1 MTEQTR
7 PIEVRALTS
16 TQEKRQAFAQFR
28 QAMLGIGD
36 IGHADAKVE
45 TAYLE
50 SGSPLGGFIDGE
62 LQGVVN
68 GYGGS
73 VALPGGNYVSH
84 LAVTHVGVAPTQT
97 RNGIAR
103 TLLSEQ
109 LKRAQAEGYVVAGLR
124 ASDAR
129 IYGRYGYGIASWAVR
144 QDVDLANGGRPRP
157 ERRRDLRV
165 VDAYESFDLFR
176 RVAAA
181 APSPRSASL
190 QRWDGWWKIQEFRT
204 RRASTPHHAVVVG
217 AEGAERG
224 YIRFHIQATDNWFT
238 STQRT
243 AIVDD
248 LIAHDDDAWR
258 ALLGHVLSQDI
269 LHKVIL
275 PSRPVD
281 DPLPRLVE
289 NLRAVQTSEL
299 RDESWIR
306 PLDLQKLL
314 NARSYDSNARV
325 VIEVTDPLIADNNG
339 VWTVAADGAAKSS
352 ETPKIGLPIDTLTE
366 LVFGASPAWSLAAS
380 GRLRG
385 DRADIDALDRVFA
398 TEQKPHSGISF

>member
-7 PIEVRALTS
+7 PVEVRALTS

-36 IGHADAKVE
+36 IGRADAAAE

-50 SGSPLGGFIDGE
+50 SGSPLGGFIDGT

-68 GYGGS
+68 GFAGAI
-73 VALPGGNYVSH
+73 ALPGGTYVSH
-84 LAVTHVGVAPTQT
+84 LSVTHVGVAPTQT

-103 TLLSEQ
+103 ALLSEQ
-109 LKRAQAEGYVVAGLR
+109 LRRAHAEGYVVAGLR

-144 QDVDLANGGRPRP
+144 QDVDLANGGRPKS
-157 ERRRDLRV
+157 ERRTDLRV
-165 VDAYESFDLFR
+165 VDAFESFDLLQR
-176 RVAAA
+176 IAAA

-204 RRASTPHHAVVVG
+204 RHGSTPHHAVVVG

-224 YIRFHIQATDNWFT
+224 YIRFHIQASDNWFT

-258 ALLGHVLSQDI
+258 ALLGHLLSQDI
-269 LHKVIL
+269 LHKIIL

-281 DPLPRLVE
+281 DALPRLVD

-299 RDESWIR
+299 RDESWVR
-306 PLDLQKLL
+306 PLDLAKLL

-325 VIEVTDPLIADNNG
+325 VIEVSDPLIADNNG
-339 VWTVAADGAAKSS
+339 VWTVGGDGAAKSA
-352 ETPKIGLPIDTLTE
+352 ETAKISLPIDTLAE
-366 LVFGASPAWSLAAS
+366 LVFGASSAWSLAAS

-385 DRADIDALDRVFA
+385 DRADIDALDKVFA

>member
-7 PIEVRALTS
+7 TVEVRALTS

-36 IGHADAKVE
+36 IGRADAAAE

-50 SGSPLGGFIDGE
+50 SGSPLGGFIDGT

-68 GYGGS
+68 GFAGAI
-73 VALPGGNYVSH
+73 ALPGGTYVSH
-84 LAVTHVGVAPTQT
+84 LAVTHVGVSPTQT

-103 TLLSEQ
+103 ALLSEQ
-109 LKRAQAEGYVVAGLR
+109 LRRAHADGYVVAGLR

-144 QDVDLANGGRPRP
+144 QDVDLANGGRPKP
-157 ERRRDLRV
+157 ERRTDLRV
-165 VDAYESFDLFR
+165 VDAFESFDLFQR
-176 RVAAA
+176 IAAA
-181 APSPRSASL
+181 EPSPRSANL

-204 RRASTPHHAVVVG
+204 RHGSTPHHAVVLG
-217 AEGAERG
+217 AEGSEHG
-224 YIRFHIQATDNWFT
+224 YIRFHIQASDNWFT

-258 ALLGHVLSQDI
+258 ALLGHLLSQDI

-281 DPLPRLVE
+281 DPLPRLVD

-299 RDESWIR
+299 RDESWVR
-306 PLDLQKLL
+306 PLDLAKLL

-325 VIEVTDPLIADNNG
+325 VIKVSDPLIADNDG
-339 VWTVAADGAAKSS
+339 VWAVGADGAEKSA
-352 ETPKIGLPIDTLTE
+352 ETANISLPIDTLTE
-366 LVFGASPAWSLAAS
+366 LVFSASSAWSLAAS

-385 DRADIDALDRVFA
+385 DRADIDALDQVFA

>member
-1 MTEQTR
+1 MTEHTR
-7 PIEVRALTS
+7 PVEVRALTS

-36 IGHADAKVE
+36 IGRADAAAE

-50 SGSPLGGFIDGE
+50 SGSPLGGFIDGT

-68 GYGGS
+68 GFAGAI
-73 VALPGGNYVSH
+73 ALPGGTYVSH

-103 TLLSEQ
+103 ALLSEQ
-109 LKRAQAEGYVVAGLR
+109 LRRAHAQGYVVAGLR

-129 IYGRYGYGIASWAVR
+129 IYGRYGYGIASWSVR
-144 QDVDLANGGRPRP
+144 QDVDLTNGGRPKP
-157 ERRRDLRV
+157 ERSTDLRV
-165 VDAYESFDLFR
+165 VDAFESFDLFQKI
-176 RVAAA
+176 AAVV
-181 APSPRSASL
+181 PSPRSASL

-204 RRASTPHHAVVVG
+204 RHGSTPHHAVVVG
-217 AEGAERG
+217 AKGAERG

-238 STQRT
+238 ATQRT

-289 NLRAVQTSEL
+289 NARAVQTSEL

-306 PLDLQKLL
+306 PLDLHKFL
-314 NARSYDSNARV
+314 NARSYNATQDV
-325 VIEVTDPLIADNNG
+325 VLRIEDQLIPENNG
-339 VWTVAADGAAKSS
+339 VWTINGDGAMQNGENPSI
-352 ETPKIGLPIDTLTE
+352 TLPVDAVSE
-366 LVFGASPAWSLAAS
+366 LVFGASSASSLAAT
-380 GRLRG
+380 GRIRG
-385 DRADIDALDRVFA
+385 AQQAIEGLDRAIA
-398 TEQKPHSGISF
+398 THLKPHSGISF